1 MPPFATGS
9 IHETTELVLTF
20 EVADTPVGESGTV
33 AGTAAADAAD
43 GSEVPEMFVAFTLN
57 VYEVPLVR
65 PVITQLVAPVVVQDF
80 PPGVEIAKYRVITA
94 PFLAG
99 AVHDTVDCVD
109 S

>member
-1 MPPFATGS
+1 LSPGAVQEITDWRS
-9 IHETTELVLTF
+9 SYED
-20 EVADTPVGESGTV
+20 ADTRVGESGTV

-43 GSEVPEMFVAFTLN
+43 RSEVPEMFVAITLN

-80 PPGVEIAKYRVITA
+80 PPGVEIAKYCVITA
-94 PFLAG
+94 PLLEG
-99 AVHDTVDCVD
+99 AVQETVDSVD

>member
-1 MPPFATGS
+1 MTDWRSAY
-9 IHETTELVLTF
+9 ED
-20 EVADTPVGESGTV
+20 ADTSVGDPGTV

-43 GSEVPEMFVAFTLN
+43 GSEVPEMFVAVTLK

-80 PPGVEIAKYRVITA
+80 PPGFEIATYRVIAA

-99 AVHDTVDCVD
+99 AVHDTVDWVD

>member
-1 MPPFATGS
+1 LSAGADQEITDWRS
-9 IHETTELVLTF
+9 AYED
-20 EVADTPVGESGTV
+20 ADTSLAGPGTV

-43 GSEVPEMFVAFTLN
+43 GSEVPDMFVAFTLN